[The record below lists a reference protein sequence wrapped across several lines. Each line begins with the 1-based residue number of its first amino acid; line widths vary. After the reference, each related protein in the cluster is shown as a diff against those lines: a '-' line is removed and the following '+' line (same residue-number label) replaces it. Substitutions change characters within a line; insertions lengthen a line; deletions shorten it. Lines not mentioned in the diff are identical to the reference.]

1 MQQPSNGADE
11 RGSRPLRI
19 VFLGLSITSSW
30 GNGHATTYRSLVKAL
45 QRRGHNLLF
54 LERDVPWYAANRDM
68 PDPPYCQLGLYADL
82 AELAQ
87 CYTDRVRTADLVIVG
102 SYVPEGVAVGDWVHR
117 TASGLT
123 AFYDIDTPVTLAKLR
138 GGDFEYLE
146 PRQIAHYDLYLSFAG
161 GPILDRLERE
171 YGSPAARPFYCSVD
185 PALYYPDEQ
194 PLQWTL
200 GYMGTYSPD
209 RQPGVERL
217 LLETARVE
225 PSHRFIVAGP
235 NFPPD
240 IQWPPNV
247 ARIDHLPPGQHR
259 AFYNSQRFTLNITRA
274 DMVEAGY
281 SPSVRLFE
289 AAACATP
296 IISDYWAGLET
307 LFALDSEILVARSA
321 QDVLGYLHDLDEDQR
336 RAIGRRAYATV
347 MRLHTSDHRA
357 AELEGYFG
365 QLTGS
370 TQRTQPVS
378 SRAVS

>member
-11 RGSRPLRI
+11 RGSTPLRI

-82 AELAQ
+82 AELAR

>member
-11 RGSRPLRI
+11 RGSTPLRI

>member
-82 AELAQ
+82 AELAR

>member
-82 AELAQ
+82 AELAR

-247 ARIDHLPPGQHR
+247 ARIDHLPSGQHR